1 MKALLLLLATSM
13 GCANSPAPVP
23 APVTQPDTLHSSTDH
38 EAAQENIDLKP
49 TQTTELASPDS
60 NLQTD
65 SEPLRTEAKRCVDEL
80 VQRLPK
86 NPDALEVKARMHLL
100 LGEYKTAK
108 QIWEQA
114 LMLAPNY
121 AYAFHGLGE
130 IAIQNGEYE
139 IAVELF
145 KKAIPGQPENPQ
157 PSQDL
162 AGAYVKLGQVDKA
175 ISILTESAKVHPKEM
190 KTFLMLGQS
199 YLSNRKFD
207 EAKSAFEVAL
217 QLSPDFPLSQQGL
230 GTALLRLGQREEAQK
245 LLESQQS
252 QRAISAKNRSPFD
265 GALNEK
271 RDVSKRFDNVARLY
285 LESGQKEKAEEILR
299 RSMALDP
306 QSLDSATLLLGLL
319 QSLGRQ
325 QDAMKLAA
333 QMCEIAPN
341 DPSCH
346 FTNGTLLARN
356 GVMLNAE
363 REFEEVL
370 KLAPTSPIGFDAIV
384 RLWVSNRMKLDQ
396 ALKHAHTLVEL
407 RGNAADCELLGQVY
421 AVNGDLQKA
430 KTHLQK
436 AIDLDPENKN
446 YRIAMQ
452 HLDKAMGLSNE

>member
-1 MKALLLLLATSM
+1 MKALLLLQATLV
-13 GCANSPAPVP
+13 GCVDSPAPVP
-23 APVTQPDTLHSSTDH
+23 ASVSQPDALHSSTDH
-38 EAAQENIDLKP
+38 GTSHENIDLKP
-49 TQTTELASPDS
+49 TQTTELALPDS
-60 NLQTD
+60 SLQTD
-65 SEPLRTEAKRCVDEL
+65 SEQLRMEAKRCVDEL

-86 NPDALEVKARMHLL
+86 NPDALELKARMHLL
-100 LGEYKTAK
+100 LGENKTAK
-108 QIWEQA
+108 QTWEQA

-121 AYAFHGLGE
+121 AYAFQGLGE

-139 IAVELF
+139 IAADFF
-145 KKAIPGQPENPQ
+145 KKAIPGQPDNPQ

-175 ISILTESAKVHPKEM
+175 ISILTESAKVHPNAM
-190 KTFLMLGQS
+190 KTFLLLGQS
-199 YLSNRKFD
+199 YLTNRKFE

-217 QLSPDFPLSQQGL
+217 QLSTDFPLAQQGL

-245 LLESQQS
+245 LLQSQQS
-252 QRAISAKNRSPFD
+252 QRAISTRSRSQSD
-265 GALNEK
+265 GAMNEK
-271 RDVSKRFDNVARLY
+271 KDVSKRFGNVAKLY
-285 LESGQKEKAEEILR
+285 LESGLKEKAEEILR

-306 QSLDSATLLLGLL
+306 QNLNSAMLLLGLL
-319 QSLGRQ
+319 QSPDRQ

-346 FTNGTLLARN
+346 FTHGTLLARN
-356 GVMLNAE
+356 GVMLTAE

-384 RLWVSNRMKLDQ
+384 RLWVSNRRKLDQ
-396 ALKHAHTLVEL
+396 ALKYAHTLVEL

-421 AVNGDLQKA
+421 AVKGDLQKA

-452 HLDKAMGLSNE
+452 HLDKALGLSNE